1 MPAIDLARLR
11 KQTNRLVDFFFLP
24 EEFMKHLRG
33 ILEFYV
39 NNTLRTKENVA
50 PGSVLTTYHTPPAV
64 LTQIQNSLREA
75 AEGNPQFALSLADVL
90 WEESALETRLLAAY
104 LLGRVPPEEES
115 MLPRLS
121 AWIQQVRD
129 PRVRS
134 ALLTTS
140 MDRMRMETPRKFL
153 ELMREFLH
161 PARLRSWSDG
171 LHALLPMISD
181 ADHSNLPP
189 LFDLLEPVLREA
201 PSSLQDDLREIIL
214 ALYRASARETTFML
228 KQLLVESQNPMTWI
242 TMRRISHTFPLAL
255 QDELRELIQ
264 SGSHPASAQV
274 FVHPEGDSSTAVN
287 IPSQAKRKS
296 KQKSR
301 KPLSNPRKVRMKS

>member
-1 MPAIDLARLR
+1 
-11 KQTNRLVDFFFLP
+11 
-24 EEFMKHLRG
+24 MKHLRE

-75 AEGNPQFALSLADVL
+75 AEKNPRFALILADAL

-121 AWIQQVRD
+121 AWTQQVRD

-140 MDRMRMETPRKFL
+140 LDRMRMETPRKFL
-153 ELMREFLH
+153 DLMREFLH
-161 PARLRSWSDG
+161 PARSKSWSDG
-171 LHALLPMISD
+171 LHAVLPMISD
-181 ADHSNLPP
+181 ADHSKLPA
-189 LFDLLEPVLREA
+189 LFDLLEPVLEEA
-201 PSSLQDDLREIIL
+201 PSTLQEDLREIIL
-214 ALYRASARETTFML
+214 ALYRASPRETTFML
-228 KQLLVESQNPMTWI
+228 KQLLAESQNPMTWI
-242 TMRRISHTFPLAL
+242 TIRRISHTFPSGL
-255 QDELRELIQ
+255 QDELRGLVKAGSQPAAPQEFIQ
-264 SGSHPASAQV
+264 
-274 FVHPEGDSSTAVN
+274 PEGDRPASGGF
-287 IPSQAKRKS
+287 PSQTKAKKKQKEINRPYHQEGRKS
-296 KQKSR
+296 H
-301 KPLSNPRKVRMKS
+301 SNPNKVKKKI